1 VERYRNLIA
10 HKVQHLVVLALLAGF
25 LSGCAGIEV
34 EGASNLPTVVSPT
47 LEQVAETPVPAENK
61 LVHTSTPVPQPTFTP
76 APLPLPTS
84 TPFYCAYLRGR
95 TESVSLIS
103 ESIGEEVRISVHLP
117 PCYDDYQT
125 KAFPVLYLLHGWPL
139 DERHW
144 DFLGIDE
151 LADDWI
157 IRQIAGPFLIVMPG
171 VRSDGLYVNSS
182 GGSWSFE
189 GMLADEL
196 VPLIDQ
202 NYRTWRD
209 PAGRAIGGISRGG
222 VWALEI
228 AFRHQDLFSIVGGHS
243 PALALNRPLPQ
254 YDPFLL
260 IRDGVAGMRIYLD
273 AGSLDWARSSTLR
286 LYDALVEAAAD
297 VTYQIHEGGHVDALW
312 QGGIVDYAD
321 FYTLTWPDS
330 FETLPFWEAIPVE
343 SPAAQTP

>member
-1 VERYRNLIA
+1 MVCRLA
-10 HKVQHLVVLALLAGF
+10 VLALVVGF
-25 LSGCAGIEV
+25 VGGCTGIEV
-34 EGASNLPTVVSPT
+34 EGAGNFPSTVSPT
-47 LEQVAETPVPAENK
+47 TEQVAESPTSPENIPASTVTFTPE
-61 LVHTSTPVPQPTFTP
+61 PTFTP
-76 APLPLPTS
+76 MPLPLPTA

-95 TESVSLIS
+95 TESVSLTS
-103 ESIGEEVRISVHLP
+103 EALREDVRLSVHLP
-117 PCYDDYQT
+117 PCYDDYPT

-144 DFLGIDE
+144 DSLGIDE

-157 IRQIAGPFLIVMPG
+157 ARELVGPFIIVMPG

-189 GMLADEL
+189 GMLVDEM
-196 VPLIDQ
+196 VPFIDQ
-202 NYRTWRD
+202 TYHTWRD

-260 IRDGVAGMRIYLD
+260 VKDGVEATRIYLD
-273 AGSLDWARSSTLR
+273 AGSLDWARSTTLR
-286 LYDALVEAAAD
+286 LYDVLVEVAAD
-297 VTYQIHEGGHVDALW
+297 VTYQIHEGGHVDSLW
-312 QGGIVDYAD
+312 QSGIADYVS
-321 FYTLTWPDS
+321 FYALTWPDS
-330 FETLPFWEAIPVE
+330 FDALPFWEAMPVE
-343 SPAAQTP
+343 STSSQTP